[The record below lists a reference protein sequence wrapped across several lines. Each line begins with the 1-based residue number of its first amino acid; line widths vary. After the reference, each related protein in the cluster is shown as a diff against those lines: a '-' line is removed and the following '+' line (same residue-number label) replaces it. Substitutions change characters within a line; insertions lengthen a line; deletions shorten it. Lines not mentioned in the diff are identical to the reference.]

1 MTPLDIIGWA
11 LAIGIS
17 WSILSSC
24 IPIENW
30 ISSLITSVTKRRDNR
45 APDEPAPHDPSGD

>member
-17 WSILSSC
+17 WSIFSSC
-24 IPIENW
+24 IPIESW
-30 ISSLITSVTKRRDNR
+30 ISSLIASVAKRRDDRN
-45 APDEPAPHDPSGD
+45 PDELAPRDPADD

>member
-17 WSILSSC
+17 WSIVSSC
-24 IPIENW
+24 IPIETW
-30 ISSLITSVTKRRDNR
+30 ISSLIAFLAKRREDR
-45 APDEPAPHDPSGD
+45 VPDEPAPRDPSGD

>member
-17 WSILSSC
+17 WAIVSSC
-24 IPIENW
+24 IPIESW
-30 ISSLITSVTKRRDNR
+30 ISSFIASLAKRRNDPV
-45 APDEPAPHDPSGD
+45 PDEPAPRDPSGD

>member
-17 WSILSSC
+17 WSLISSC
-24 IPIENW
+24 IPIESW
-30 ISSLITSVTKRRDNR
+30 ISSLIASVKKRRDER
-45 APDEPAPHDPSGD
+45 VSDEPTPRDPSDD

>member
-17 WSILSSC
+17 WSLISSC

-30 ISSLITSVTKRRDNR
+30 ISSLIASVKKRRHDR
-45 APDEPAPHDPSGD
+45 VPDKPAPRDPSDD

>member
-24 IPIENW
+24 IPIETW
-30 ISSLITSVTKRRDNR
+30 ISSFIASVKKRREDR
-45 APDEPAPHDPSGD
+45 GPEEPAPRDPSDD

>member
-17 WSILSSC
+17 WAIVSSC
-24 IPIENW
+24 IPIETW
-30 ISSLITSVTKRRDNR
+30 ISSLIASVKKRQDDRV
-45 APDEPAPHDPSGD
+45 PDEPAPCDPSDD